1 MNSVYDNG
9 ALMIGGIDAVINEVK
24 DEIKK
29 DIDMIFADKDA
40 LLKELEQLKKEG
52 ATLVYINYDRP
63 MGDYELNY
71 WYENDKIKEVI

>member
-1 MNSVYDNG
+1 MNGIYDNG
-9 ALMIGGIDAVINEVK
+9 ALMIGNIDAVINEIK

-29 DIDMIFADKDA
+29 DIDMIFVDKDV

-71 WYENDKIKEVI
+71 WYDDDKVKEVI